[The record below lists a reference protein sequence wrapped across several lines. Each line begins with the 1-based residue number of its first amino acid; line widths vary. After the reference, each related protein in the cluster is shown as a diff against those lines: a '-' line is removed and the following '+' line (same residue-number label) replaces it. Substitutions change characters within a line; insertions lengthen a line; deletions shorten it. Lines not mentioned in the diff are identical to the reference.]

1 MSTEDILSQLAI
13 LAARC
18 FNLSTREAVAVVARS
33 KIGNDIYMEGNPGGL
48 SLDELSRRLFDEITM
63 AR

>member
-1 MSTEDILSQLAI
+1 MPTEDIFSQLAI
-13 LAARC
+13 LATRR
-18 FNLSTREAVAVVARS
+18 FNLSIREAVAVVARS
-33 KIGNDIYMEGNPGGL
+33 KIGNDIYMEGNPGEL

>member
-13 LAARC
+13 LATRR
-18 FNLSTREAVAVVARS
+18 FNLSIRETVAVVARS
-33 KIGNDIYMEGNPGGL
+33 KIGNEIYMAGNPGHL